1 MKFIYVNHPCTMH
14 GVCMAVSSEAVEV
27 GSKPA
32 IRNTSSKHQGL
43 EYITYEYPELEL
55 IQ

>member
-1 MKFIYVNHPCTMH
+1 
-14 GVCMAVSSEAVEV
+14 MAVSSEAVEV